1 MFINWLLVFFMG
13 VSCVCAYLTGQGAA
27 LAAAVPDGAQAGIT
41 LAISMAG
48 SMCLWTGVGKLME
61 KTGITGFL
69 SELLRPLLHRLFPAS
84 RVDPALAHALSGNIC
99 ANILWLGNA
108 ATPMG
113 IQAVQHLAKYARN
126 GTASDQIC
134 RLVVLNTA
142 SIQLIPATVAAI
154 RTGLGCTTPF
164 DILPAVWI
172 TSFTSA
178 ALGIGAAYL
187 LGKVWIHD

>member
-1 MFINWLLVFFMG
+1 
-13 VSCVCAYLTGQGAA
+13 
-27 LAAAVPDGAQAGIT
+27 
-41 LAISMAG
+41 
-48 SMCLWTGVGKLME
+48 
-61 KTGITGFL
+61 
-69 SELLRPLLHRLFPAS
+69 
-84 RVDPALAHALSGNIC
+84 
-99 ANILWLGNA
+99 
-108 ATPMG
+108 MG